1 MGRQNTFYNM
11 IKLIQSQLQR
21 LATTSSSTTPT
32 TVTDNYTEDISI
44 EENNSCCTGIPLS
57 QSFEPQQVR
66 KKSLFTPPNDELTK
80 HSPITLSSD
89 IYSNN
94 QLQQHHHHTNT
105 PTTAN
110 TLSFNDANSKYDI
123 SNSLPTEQ
131 EQPQQQHNPRVTR
144 TEEVA
149 MLLSGGVD
157 SSVAL
162 KLLLEQGYTVRAYYL
177 KIWLEDEVAHLNAC
191 PWEEDLHY
199 ATAGTSTVL
208 FMCFYGNTSK
218 YYYIGIYMSRYI
230 YHILSY
236 YSLSTTTA
244 TTGTI
249 PSLSAAGCATGDN
262 LPTES
267 VLARC
272 GAVHSI

>member
-1 MGRQNTFYNM
+1 M

-21 LATTSSSTTPT
+21 LATTVISTSSSTTPT
-32 TVTDNYTEDISI
+32 TVIDNYTEDISI
-44 EENNSCCTGIPLS
+44 EENNTCCTGIPS
-57 QSFEPQQVR
+57 SESFKPQQVR
-66 KKSLFTPPNDELTK
+66 KKSLFAPANDELTK

-94 QLQQHHHHTNT
+94 QLQHHHQHTNT
-105 PTTAN
+105 TTTN
-110 TLSFNDANSKYDI
+110 ILSFNDANSKYDI

-131 EQPQQQHNPRVTR
+131 EEQLEDHLLEQPQQQHDPKVIR

-162 KLLLEQGYTVRAYYL
+162 KLLLEEGYSVRAYYL

-218 YYYIGIYMSRYI
+218 YYYIGLYISRYI
-230 YHILSY
+230 
-236 YSLSTTTA
+236 
-244 TTGTI
+244 
-249 PSLSAAGCATGDN
+249 
-262 LPTES
+262 
-267 VLARC
+267 
-272 GAVHSI
+272 